1 MGETPNPE
9 LDSDDG
15 SRGRIV
21 AAALHRFARAGYGK
35 SSIKDIAADAGVTS
49 GAVYHYFPSKRELY
63 RQAGA
68 LTFGRVTEAY
78 ARIMSTSAGQSQRAR
93 VEALFETIS
102 AMVYEHQDHHWLGL
116 SSNLDSARYPQVA
129 ETRDEWSRELE
140 ELYRRVADV
149 PAQPD
154 DAGWDRDPLIVM
166 MGVLALGSGCV
177 VVRDGPE
184 ALRGALEGLQSL
196 FAEPVSD
203 PGAGRAPAE

>member
-1 MGETPNPE
+1 MGETPNQE
-9 LDSDDG
+9 LVIDDG
-15 SRGRIV
+15 LRGKIV

-49 GAVYHYFPSKRELY
+49 GAVYHYFSSKPELY

-68 LTFGRVTEAY
+68 LTFRRVTEAY
-78 ARIMSTSAGQSQRAR
+78 ARIMSTSEGQSQRAR
-93 VEALFETIS
+93 VEALFEAIS
-102 AMVYEHQDHHWLGL
+102 AMVYEHQDHHWLGI
-116 SSNLDSARYPQVA
+116 SSNMDSARYPQVA
-129 ETRDEWSRELE
+129 ETRDEWARELE
-140 ELYRRVADV
+140 ELYRRVAEV

-184 ALRGALEGLQSL
+184 ALRAAVEGLRGF
-196 FAEPVSD
+196 FAEPAPD
-203 PGAGRAPAE
+203 PGASRGRT